1 MMKSP
6 FHNLVRLAIVLLA
19 AVLLFNFF
27 GYYLIHL
34 RSRENEKIVKAVTT
48 ASYQRTLSQVI
59 TKDVL
64 LYINHF
70 TEAERNETRSLISNN
85 LDTFLAQND
94 YLRQFLKENKYLES
108 SPNAFEIGHLLTN
121 AQTDIKSY
129 VSVVREVVQADSLQL
144 SINAPIYSREIQYS
158 EKRFFPLLKQV
169 VRRYSDLAT
178 EKLQESADINTGK
191 FVTLVV
197 ALVCLVFLVLD
208 PLFRSNKRNYDEVQ
222 AARNELLQ
230 EKQYLASILNSQTNY
245 VIRIDK
251 AGNFTY
257 ANPEFLKVFKY
268 DNLSLIGMPYSAT
281 IFPKDIIRCAQ
292 LAEDCWQNPGKIN
305 KLLIRKTINGSTEY
319 QWTDWEFIALQDE
332 NGVGVIQGI
341 GVNVTDKVSAEQLKE
356 EAMRTSSYAMAYAR
370 MGSWKL
376 NFHSRKLELSREFGI
391 LLEQEETQPTLQL
404 YEEFVQQYVIPE
416 DRHILITELNKAVA
430 NRFDKDYETIFT
442 CRIINCKGDLRYL
455 SIKGRIV
462 DEDNGFG
469 IAQDITSQKEAEQAL
484 QNSEQKFRLLA
495 EHSEDII
502 SVTLP
507 DGTLQYISPSVQKV
521 LGFKQEEVE
530 GRSILEFVHPD
541 EAHKFQPGGKLELL
555 KDLDS
560 LTIRY
565 RMRTSLDSYIWLES
579 IVKPVKEYGSVVKI
593 ISTSRNITER
603 KKDEAE
609 REQLLA
615 EVKQSE
621 ELLRTVIN
629 STPDWIFVKDTGH
642 RFLLANQACADA
654 MNMKPVDLIGKDDFE
669 LGYPKEIILGDVEK
683 GIRGFWADD
692 DEVIKTGKT
701 KFIPE
706 EPTLING
713 KPQIMSTVKVP
724 LRDTDGY
731 VWGVLG
737 FVQNITERKRNEE
750 NLIRKDQ
757 LLQAVAEA
765 THQLISNNNL
775 EDAIAEA
782 IHLLGVKMQFDI
794 VSVYTAQYVKEED
807 GWYTDQLVHWDSSN
821 RELLHRA
828 PEQQHRPLDK
838 HTSIFRV
845 LQKEEIF
852 SSHTREIEE
861 PEIRKVLE
869 KRNIKSMAVM
879 PIYTL
884 HSFWGCVSF
893 SDCKAEREW
902 TLTEFSILQSFG
914 ATVAAAIERK
924 QMEQELVQAKDM
936 AESASKAKSE
946 FMANMSHELRTPM
959 NGIIG
964 FTDLVLT
971 TDMQRSQREYLN
983 NVKKSAYGLLEIIND
998 ILDFSKI
1005 EAGKL
1010 HIDQSVF
1017 RLDELVEETI
1027 DILTVKAFEKNLE
1040 MICHIDPTLPSQV
1053 SGDPVRVRQ
1062 VLVNL
1067 LGNAI
1072 KFTVEGEIFVS
1083 VKKCSN
1089 SYVKDGRPFVD
1100 IEIAVR
1106 DTGIGIM
1113 KEKLSKIFD
1122 SFTQADSSTTRRFGG
1137 TGLGLTIS
1145 KSLMELMHGELS
1157 VVSEVG
1163 RGSTFTMRLPLEI
1176 INSQPQISPEHKPP
1190 LQKVL
1195 VIDDNATN
1203 RWLLQEIF
1211 NYFHISCEVA
1221 GSAREALMILSRIE
1235 QTGEKLDLIISD
1247 HHMPEKDGLQLVR
1260 EIKQLVPRLQQP
1272 AILMLSSLEKNM
1284 FQYEAEKLGIHSFL
1298 TKPVKL
1304 YELYALLSSMFTT
1317 GRLPEKPIGTIPV
1330 IEKITDAA
1338 SIMVVE
1344 DDPINMMLI
1353 SEVLRKMGFDV
1364 IKATNGRQALD
1375 ILTGTEPVLIFM
1387 DVNMPEM
1394 DGFATTRLI
1403 RQLPEPYNN
1412 IPIIALTADAM
1423 TGDREKCIA
1432 AGMNDYITK
1441 PFRIEEIETVL
1452 KNRMLLV

>member
-6 FHNLVRLAIVLLA
+6 FHKLVRVAIVLLA
-19 AVLLFNFF
+19 VVLLFNFF

-34 RSRENEKIVKAVTT
+34 RSRENEKIVQVVNV
-48 ASYQRTLSQVI
+48 SGYQRTLNQMI
-59 TKDVL
+59 TRDAQQL
-64 LYINHF
+64 INNGI
-70 TEAERNETRSLISNN
+70 TETERNRLHTQLTNN
-85 LDTFLAQND
+85 IDSFYKQNES
-94 YLRQFLKENKYLES
+94 LRQFINENNHLQQN
-108 SPNAFEIGHLLTN
+108 PNAFEIVNLLTN
-121 AQTDIKSY
+121 AQTYIKSY
-129 VSVVREVVQADSLQL
+129 LATAHEIIQADSQL
-144 SINAPIYSREIQYS
+144 LAVNAPIYHRELQYNES
-158 EKRFFPLLKQV
+158 KFAPLMDKVVNHYTSLAAEKI
-169 VRRYSDLAT
+169 
-178 EKLQESADINTGK
+178 QESADINTGK
-191 FVTLVV
+191 FVTLVI
-197 ALVCLVFLVLD
+197 ALICLVFLVLD
-208 PLFRSNKRNYDEVQ
+208 PLFRSNKRNYEEVQ

-230 EKQYLASILNSQTNY
+230 EKKYLTSILNSQTNY
-245 VIRIDK
+245 VTRIDK
-251 AGNFTY
+251 EGNFTY
-257 ANPEFLKVFKY
+257 ANPEFLKVFNH
-268 DNLSLIGMPYSAT
+268 DNLSLIGAPYSST
-281 IFPKDIIRCAQ
+281 IYPKDIIRCSK
-292 LAEDCWQNPGKIN
+292 LAEDCWLNPGKKN
-305 KLLIRKTINGSTEY
+305 KLLLRMPIKGSTDY
-319 QWTDWEFIALQDE
+319 QWTDWEFLALQDE
-332 NGVGVIQGI
+332 NGTSVIQGI
-341 GVNVTDKVSAEQLKE
+341 GINVTEKVIAEQMKE

-376 NFHSRKLELSREFGI
+376 NFTSRRLELSREFVI
-391 LLEQEETQPTLQL
+391 LLDKDDAQASAQL
-404 YEEFVQQYVIPE
+404 YEDFVLQYVIPE
-416 DRHILITELNKAVA
+416 DRQILINELNKATV
-430 NRFDKDYETIFT
+430 NRFDKDYETSFT
-442 CRIINCKGDLRYL
+442 CRIINCKGEMRYL
-455 SIKGRIV
+455 SIKGRII
-462 DEDNGFG
+462 DEENGFG
-469 IAQDITSQKEAEQAL
+469 IAQDITTQKEAEQAL

-502 SVTLP
+502 SVMLP

-521 LGFKQEEVE
+521 LGHKQEEVE
-530 GRSILEFVHPD
+530 GHSILEFIHPD
-541 EAHKFQPGGKLELL
+541 EAHKFLPGGKMEQL
-555 KDLDS
+555 KDLENMT
-560 LTIRY
+560 LRY
-565 RMRTSLDSYIWLES
+565 RMRSNQDSYIWLES
-579 IVKPVKEYGSVVKI
+579 IVKPVKENGEVIKI
-593 ISTSRNITER
+593 ISASRNITER

-615 EVKQSE
+615 EVRQSE

-642 RFLLANQACADA
+642 RFLLVNQACADA
-654 MNMKPVDLIGKDDFE
+654 MSMKPQDFIGKDDFE
-669 LGYPKEIILGDVEK
+669 IGFPKEVILGDPEK
-683 GIRGFWADD
+683 GVRGYWLDD

-706 EPTLING
+706 EPNFING
-713 KPQIMSTVKVP
+713 RPQVMSTVKVP

-731 VWGVLG
+731 VWGVLA

-794 VSVYTAQYVKEED
+794 VNVYTATKED
-807 GWYTDQLVHWDSSN
+807 NQWYTDQLVHWDSFN
-821 RELLHRA
+821 RELIHRV
-828 PEQQHRPLDK
+828 PDQQHKPLNQQS
-838 HTSIFRV
+838 SIVRV
-845 LQKEEIF
+845 MMKEEIF

-861 PEIRKVLE
+861 PDIRADLE
-869 KRNIKSMAVM
+869 SRNIKSMVVM
-879 PIYTL
+879 PIFTL

-914 ATVAAAIERK
+914 ATLAAAIERK

-971 TDMQRSQREYLN
+971 TEMQRSQREYLG

-1010 HIDQSVF
+1010 QIDQSTF

-1040 MICHIDPTLPSQV
+1040 MICHIDPLLPSQV
-1053 SGDPVRVRQ
+1053 SGDPVRIRQ

-1072 KFTVEGEIFVS
+1072 KFTAEGEIFIS
-1083 VKKCSN
+1083 VKKAGDIFFN
-1089 SYVKDGRPFVD
+1089 NNKQFAH

-1113 KEKLSKIFD
+1113 KEKLAKIFD
-1122 SFTQADSSTTRRFGG
+1122 SFTQADSSTTRQFGG

-1145 KSLMELMHGELS
+1145 KSLVELMHGDLS
-1157 VVSEVG
+1157 VISEPG
-1163 RGSTFTMRLPLEI
+1163 HGSTFSMRIPMEI
-1176 INSQPQISPEHKPP
+1176 INAQPQISPDHKPP

-1203 RWLLQEIF
+1203 RWLMQEIF
-1211 NYFHISCEVA
+1211 NYFNISCEVA
-1221 GSAREALMILSRIE
+1221 SGAREALMILNRIE

-1247 HHMPEKDGLQLVR
+1247 HHMPDKDGLQLVR
-1260 EIKQLVPRLQQP
+1260 EIRQKLSRLHQP

-1317 GRLPEKPIGTIPV
+1317 GKLPEKITSPVPV
-1330 IEKITDAA
+1330 IEKLTDAA

-1353 SEVLRKMGFDV
+1353 TEVLRKMGFDI
-1364 IKATNGRQALD
+1364 IKASNGRQALD
-1375 ILTGTEPVLIFM
+1375 ILSGNEPVLIFM

-1403 RQLPEPYNN
+1403 RQLPEPYCN
-1412 IPIIALTADAM
+1412 IPIVALTADAM
-1423 TGDREKCIA
+1423 QGDREKCIA

-1441 PFRIEEIETVL
+1441 PFRLEEIETVL